1 MKLLFN
7 QKTSSP
13 YPEILLPGGPQN
25 KDRIGFVIRQNGVFM
40 EVVSIFNGNTLI
52 QGDSNYGFG
61 LCLVANSFNFGKAP
75 GGNDRVPGFV
85 LLPRAGFWRVR
96 SFFQEVR

>member
-1 MKLLFN
+1 MPGY
-7 QKTSSP
+7 TSKQSTLTEP
-13 YPEILLPGGPQN
+13 IMVLSSGKMEFFYGSCFPFLTVTPGF
-25 KDRIGFVIRQNGVFM
+25 KGFPIKVSGVDLRK
-40 EVVSIFNGNTLI
+40 VLSIFR
-52 QGDSNYGFG
+52 
-61 LCLVANSFNFGKAP
+61 KAP